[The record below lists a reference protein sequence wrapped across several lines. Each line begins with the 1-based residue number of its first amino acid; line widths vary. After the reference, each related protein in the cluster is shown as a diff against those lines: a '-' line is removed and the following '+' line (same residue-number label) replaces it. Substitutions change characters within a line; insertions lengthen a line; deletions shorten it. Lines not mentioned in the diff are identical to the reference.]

1 MWVSKAKLWL
11 FTPTF
16 TFWIGKLTLL
26 MVSASNFG
34 ATQVQLYAIQKL
46 TNLSIACTSKK
57 IAQKFVPAEYTLKLG
72 FAQVTCFTILS
83 PILGV
88 WPPYLGA
95 GLECICLNFLHTNLI
110 HWASKKSMSH
120 RFSASWKHNP
130 KIWGCVRN
138 AKIGLTSFFSMPN
151 TQT

>member
-1 MWVSKAKLWL
+1 M
-11 FTPTF
+11 
-16 TFWIGKLTLL
+16 LTQICTTTVLDHEIVCVR
-26 MVSASNFG
+26 VSASNFG
-34 ATQVQLYAIQKL
+34 STQQVQLLYVIQKL

-57 IAQKFVPAEYTLKLG
+57 FAQKFVPAEYTLKLG

-95 GLECICLNFLHTNLI
+95 GLECICLNFLHTNLR
-110 HWASKKSMSH
+110 HWSSKKSMPR
-120 RFSASWKHNP
+120 RFSASWKHDP

-138 AKIGLTSFFSMPN
+138 AKIGLASIFSMPN